1 MIKISKL
8 CLAILGFSLMP
19 ACNGADNEGN
29 LQLKLPKDLREVS
42 GLAAI
47 QNDQLLAVAD
57 EQALVFKIDM
67 TAGTIS
73 RYLTF
78 GKPIAKGDFE
88 GVAILNDAVYLV
100 TSQGALWRQ
109 VTDGSTG
116 QYQIISTD
124 AGERCEV
131 EGLAAWH
138 EKDSLL
144 LLCKT
149 VYRKNQKDTLVV
161 LRWSEKA
168 PEAPTEPLIDRT
180 YADMGIEKLH
190 PSGLTFSADR
200 QHLFI
205 VAARQKAFLEVTLDG
220 EVIRY
225 GKLPKGAGHRQTEGV
240 AITHNNKLYLADEG
254 GKGKGM
260 LTEYAHSF

>member
-8 CLAILGFSLMP
+8 CLAILGLGLMP
-19 ACNGADNEGN
+19 ACNGADNAGN

-47 QNDQLLAVAD
+47 QDDQLLAVAD
-57 EQALVFKIDM
+57 EQALVYKIDM

-73 RYLTF
+73 KFLSF

-88 GVAILNDAVYLV
+88 GIAVLNEAVYLI
-100 TSQGALWRQ
+100 TSQGVLWRQ
-109 VTDGSTG
+109 AIDGSTS
-116 QYQIISTD
+116 QYQVVSTD

-149 VYRKNQKDTLVV
+149 VYRNNQKDTLVV

-168 PEAPTEPLIDRT
+168 PQAPTEPLIEKH
-180 YADMGIEKLH
+180 YADLGIKKLH
-190 PSGLTFSADR
+190 PSGLTFSTDR

-205 VAARQKAFLEVTLDG
+205 VAARQKAFLEVTLNG
-220 EVIRY
+220 EVRRH
-225 GKLPKGAGHRQTEGV
+225 GRLPKGAGHRQTEGV
-240 AITHNNKLYLADEG
+240 AITRNNKLYLADEG
-254 GKGKGM
+254 GKGKGT
-260 LTEYAHSF
+260 LTEYVRSF